1 MWALIVFALHVVF
14 LLGKSEDLPS
24 KVPDKLLNKSL
35 IDILNYNFN
44 VNDVMGMFE
53 KIFKNSVDDFKI
65 EDENNEMKNLQFKKY
80 NFDRHNYNFM
90 YSSFKDYCLNEVANS
105 ENCDKYAD
113 KDYIANAF
121 KDIDSNFYARFYK
134 EINQLKHYIFEIGKL
149 LKRRDELNKEIN
161 GTFDGIKNTKEWVK
175 KTMTQKSGTVL
186 PLIRYFEDMSYNLK
200 HTNKSLSYYD
210 MMVQYGNE
218 LNAIIKNAL
227 VEYVC
232 MYRQTKTYQ
241 KKIEKYMER
250 NARILSKMHK
260 KIILSIF
267 YMISDMNRTNEK
279 IDNLINKKVHEFNEW
294 VNSENEEYV
303 RKLKKIKSNIDF
315 NLDDIN
321 EHIDRSKKKLE
332 EDKIAFI
339 NMSKYLTFQNPTK
352 TIRSIMHL
360 LNNKYSKDVN
370 VIFLYNEEYIDFS
383 LDKMIE
389 VPEPCKINIDSK
401 STDNFNFVNLDFM
414 ETSKYEQMLNSTTY
428 EQNNFSHIDKQKI
441 DNTVNEIFLQDKKL
455 DSEYWIKE
463 KEYEDVKSKISP
475 GDPNK
480 EIQVYTDEMEESIN
494 TTVDYYVFKPTIKR
508 YISSVRNLFKNP
520 IFYFNKYIYS
530 FEKNFDSPAS
540 GSIGA
545 ILSFPIKTAEDEMKG
560 EQEKEEPQKEE
571 QQTEEQQKEEQHK
584 EQQQT
589 EEPQKEEQQKE
600 QQQREEQQTEE
611 QQTEEQQTEEQQKE
625 QHQKEQ
631 QEEPEGKSPS
641 GEVRANEEPGESKEI
656 EVTIPDEP
664 KGEEK
669 VTVVTSPGEEAEGV
683 AAITLDEEA
692 EGLVASSPVD
702 DIGIIRHDLWND
714 NEEGTNTA
722 VEDGPFSE
730 QEKELENDIDTELDA
745 ELEKELANAELD
757 VTQEA
762 EPEIEI
768 ETDFENDVETMP
780 WGEQVK
786 KDAFF
791 ADEMEVMLV
800 NKDDDKGEMGDEKKV
815 GGGSWEY
822 ADGLESEQQHTGE
835 QVNEVEV
842 KKESEGE
849 REQKEESFGMDD
861 KFIQVEMS
869 RSDIV
874 EGGDKKGEAEEEV
887 KEDEVEENK
896 EEVEEG
902 DEEDG
907 EGDDKEDD
915 KEEGKEESNEDGG
928 KDPKED
934 DVMKHKKRRK
944 KKRKKESREDDME
957 EGDLDD
963 EDDENDEEVEDDDNG
978 EEDDGD
984 DDNYDDEHDNTHGNK
999 SSGKYD
1005 DQINEKN
1012 KENLSIF
1019 QSASMKYL
1027 WRIPIINSLYNKC
1040 SENKKDIV
1048 GRKDVEVIDVYEIGE
1063 EELEEIY
1070 KDFQNL
1076 SYEDSLKRVKE
1087 KFFYAVPDMEYL
1099 AKALKIH
1106 KKKKEE
1112 NKERNFFYDAMY
1124 GNDYLIM
1131 KSKGVNVETF
1141 IYPYFEILNLQ
1152 MSEIKTC
1159 TMEDYYG
1166 CMKRHIRSQM
1176 KKGTPEEI
1184 KAVDHANGKTD
1195 GKQSD
1200 MVSHKPSEKILF
1212 VYLGI
1217 FKDEVFKL
1225 PKSKI
1230 ADDLKSAH
1238 LKQFLDNPKD
1248 YHFFNN
1254 FLIKKY
1260 EEEYYFFQKL
1270 KVYTVYHSKYKNSIM
1285 YGIDFKF
1292 YVSYFSKEEIQYL
1305 PLSYYHDSIIYF
1317 KVVLATSKYGYRE
1330 IVPIDDEI
1338 IKFGLMLSLDN
1349 KNKNVHY
1356 LIHSEVTND
1365 TNYDLL
1371 KNKTGVVKIYEV
1383 SYENLKMQLVDKNY
1397 KVQVTKKMKIILQKE
1412 VTFNNNKKRTYD
1424 YIDTFYD
1431 KMNKIMK
1438 NNMNLELFRKTFY
1451 VHLHKT

>member
-1 MWALIVFALHVVF
+1 MWALIVFSLHAVF

-65 EDENNEMKNLQFKKY
+65 EEENNEMKNLQFKKY
-80 NFDRHNYNFM
+80 NFDKQNYNFM
-90 YSSFKDYCLNEVANS
+90 YSSFKDYCLNEVANI
-105 ENCDKYAD
+105 ENCQKYAN
-113 KDYIANAF
+113 KDYIENVF
-121 KDIDSNFYARFYK
+121 KDIDSKFYGRFHK
-134 EINQLKHYIFEIGKL
+134 EINQLKYYIFEIGKL

-161 GTFDGIKNTKEWVK
+161 GTFEGIKSTKEWVK
-175 KTMTQKSGTVL
+175 KTMTTKAGTVL

-218 LNAIIKNAL
+218 LNVIIKNAL
-227 VEYVC
+227 VEYVY

-279 IDNLINKKVHEFNEW
+279 IDHLINKKVSEFNEW
-294 VNSENEEYV
+294 VNHENEEYV
-303 RKLKKIKSNIDF
+303 RKLKKRKSNIEF

-321 EHIDRSKKKLE
+321 EHMDLSKEELE
-332 EDKIAFI
+332 KDKIAFI
-339 NMSKYLTFQNPTK
+339 NLSKYVTFQNPTK

-383 LDKMIE
+383 IDKMIE
-389 VPEPCKINIDSK
+389 VPEPCKINIDSN
-401 STDNFNFVNLDFM
+401 STDNYNIVHLDFM
-414 ETSKYEQMLNSTTY
+414 ETSKYEQMLNTT
-428 EQNNFSHIDKQKI
+428 NFKPNDFNHIDKQKI
-441 DNTVNEIFLQDKKL
+441 DNIIDEIFLQDKKL

-463 KEYEDVKSKISP
+463 KVYEDVKSKIPST
-475 GDPNK
+475 DPNN
-480 EIQVYTDEMEESIN
+480 EIQVYTDEMEKSIN
-494 TTVDYYVFKPTIKR
+494 TTEDYYVFKPTIKR

-530 FEKNFDSPAS
+530 FEKNFDSAAS
-540 GSIGA
+540 GTMGPVVSIQ
-545 ILSFPIKTAEDEMKG
+545 IKGAEDEMKG
-560 EQEKEEPQKEE
+560 EQPRTEQHQKGQSQSEQSQSEQSQSEQSQTEK
-571 QQTEEQQKEEQHK
+571 QQTEEQQ
-584 EQQQT
+584 QQ
-589 EEPQKEEQQKE
+589 EQQKE
-600 QQQREEQQTEE
+600 
-611 QQTEEQQTEEQQKE
+611 K
-625 QHQKEQ
+625 
-631 QEEPEGKSPS
+631 QEEECEGKPPS
-641 GEVRANEEPGESKEI
+641 GEVTASEEPAENKEM
-656 EVTIPDEP
+656 EVTSSDEP

-669 VTVVTSPGEEAEGV
+669 ETVVGPSPVAETEGIAATPLGEKTEGV
-683 AAITLDEEA
+683 AAI
-692 EGLVASSPVD
+692 SPVD
-702 DIGIIRHDLWND
+702 DIKITKHDVWNGD
-714 NEEGTNTA
+714 EEGTHTA

-730 QEKELENDIDTELDA
+730 LEKELESDIDTELDA
-745 ELEKELANAELD
+745 ELETELANAELE
-757 VTQEA
+757 VNVET
-762 EPEIEI
+762 EPESEI
-768 ETDFENDVETMP
+768 EPMFGSNVGTMP
-780 WGEQVK
+780 WGELGK
-786 KDAFF
+786 EDDFTN
-791 ADEMEVMLV
+791 EMEAMLV
-800 NKDDDKGEMGDEKKV
+800 NKENDKGEVRDEKNV
-815 GGGSWEY
+815 EEGSLEY
-822 ADGLESEQQHTGE
+822 AGGLKSEPHHTDE
-835 QVNEVEV
+835 QGNEIEV
-842 KKESEGE
+842 QKENEGE
-849 REQKEESFGMDD
+849 REQKEGFYGMDD
-861 KFIQVEMS
+861 KFIQVEME
-869 RSDIV
+869 RSGVV
-874 EGGDKKGEAEEEV
+874 EGGNQKGEGEEVTEEV
-887 KEDEVEENK
+887 KGEDNNDDDDVGNDYDDNDYEYDDNEDKEKDEEEHK
-896 EEVEEG
+896 
-902 DEEDG
+902 EDG
-907 EGDDKEDD
+907 E
-915 KEEGKEESNEDGG
+915 ES
-928 KDPKED
+928 PKED

-944 KKRKKESREDDME
+944 AKRKKENKE
-957 EGDLDD
+957 ESAGDD
-963 EDDENDEEVEDDDNG
+963 EEEEESEQEDEENDEGG
-978 EEDDGD
+978 EYEE
-984 DDNYDDEHDNTHGNK
+984 NYDDERDDTYGNK

-1005 DQINEKN
+1005 DLINEKN
-1012 KENLSIF
+1012 KHNLSIF
-1019 QSASMKYL
+1019 RSASMKYL

-1040 SENKKDIV
+1040 SECKKDFV
-1048 GRKDVEVIDVYEIGE
+1048 GKEDVEVIDVYEIGE

-1070 KDFQNL
+1070 NDFQNL

-1099 AKALKIH
+1099 SKALKIH
-1106 KKKKEE
+1106 NKNKEG

-1124 GNDYLIM
+1124 GNDYLII

-1141 IYPYFEILNLQ
+1141 IYPYFETLNLQ
-1152 MSEIKTC
+1152 LSEIKTC

-1166 CMKRHIRSQM
+1166 CMKEYIRSQL
-1176 KKGTPEEI
+1176 KKGTQEEH
-1184 KAVDHANGKTD
+1184 KAVDNADGKTG
-1195 GKQSD
+1195 GKPSD
-1200 MVSHKPSEKILF
+1200 MLSHKSNEKILF
-1212 VYLGI
+1212 VYLGT

-1225 PKSKI
+1225 PKSQI

-1285 YGIDFKF
+1285 YGIDFNF

-1356 LIHSEVTND
+1356 LIQSEVTND

-1371 KNKTGVVKIYEV
+1371 KKKTGVVKIYEV
-1383 SYENLKMQLVDKNY
+1383 SYENLKMQLVNKNY
-1397 KVQVTKKMKIILQKE
+1397 KVQVTKTMKIILQKE
-1412 VTFNNNKKRTYD
+1412 VTFNNNKKRTHD